1 MGFTDAD
8 VVRLAHDRTMDV
20 FVVERFLVGWTCDE
34 VAALVRRLGDASA
47 ELDAHGVRHLES
59 IVIPFDE
66 ACLSMFAGPDGD
78 SVRRAN
84 EALGLPFG
92 RILAASVEG
101 ALA

>member
-1 MGFTDAD
+1 
-8 VVRLAHDRTMDV
+8 
-20 FVVERFLVGWTCDE
+20 
-34 VAALVRRLGDASA
+34 
-47 ELDAHGVRHLES
+47 LDAHGVRHLES